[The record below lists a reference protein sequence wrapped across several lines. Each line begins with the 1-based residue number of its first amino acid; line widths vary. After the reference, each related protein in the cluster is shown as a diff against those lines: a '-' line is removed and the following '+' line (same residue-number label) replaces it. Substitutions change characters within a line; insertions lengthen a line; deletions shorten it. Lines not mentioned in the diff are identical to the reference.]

1 MNIEKLL
8 RYIITQILNN
18 MNKRALL
25 FITGGSVNIKDIFET
40 LKSFNLLQYDIVVS
54 EDAEKVVP
62 EEYIKNLKGNII
74 SCKADMTKAIKEADL
89 VIIPIM
95 SRNTLSKCAAGISD
109 NLVTLGISEALMMSK
124 EIIAVKDS
132 FDPLNP
138 LNISLGVAKNAMYN
152 KFILEYEERLISFG
166 IKFLDSNDLRK
177 AIQGKFN
184 TLNINVLN
192 NYDINEL
199 ENKNTIQQHTLRLEE
214 KNYYKNQ
221 PIEKVETLTSEKENI
236 HLENYLSSVVQG
248 QGTQKVDNASFDTNS
263 FEDKRVL
270 GGILTIEDIMT
281 AVNVSKEIF
290 IKQESIITPLAKDY
304 IYNNKVDVRYC

>member
-138 LNISLGVAKNAMYN
+138 LNISLGVTKNAMYN

-236 HLENYLSSVVQG
+236 HLEN
-248 QGTQKVDNASFDTNS
+248 
-263 FEDKRVL
+263 
-270 GGILTIEDIMT
+270 
-281 AVNVSKEIF
+281 
-290 IKQESIITPLAKDY
+290 
-304 IYNNKVDVRYC
+304 